1 MISAE
6 PKGFMWVN
14 LLRCFV
20 FYGFLFLIPTTVQAA
35 EKTKISQPAR
45 AVLLYDRKNNT
56 IRQQLNIND
65 QMPIASITKVMT
77 VYTVLDSRA
86 PLDEM
91 LTVDR
96 QKLETSKVLKIGS
109 KVSRLELIQLSLIAS
124 DNLAAKLLA
133 VHHPGG
139 YESFIAKMNSLAAG
153 LGMVNTAF
161 IEPTGLLQNTST
173 AWDLHLLNKAAT
185 KYSIFREAAMSKT
198 LEAESLN
205 KRGIWERVIV
215 RNTSAFA
222 GDYDIKV
229 SKTGFTNPAGWCIT
243 IMIEHQ
249 GHIFDLVVLGSPGKK
264 IRNDLVLGYL
274 KDYMNFITRNSVIQK
289 INLIDTDTGFE
300 SAP

>member
-1 MISAE
+1 MLGNLTRCLKICLLVITTFSSNIGLAQTQPNKK
-6 PKGFMWVN
+6 PKAH
-14 LLRCFV
+14 
-20 FYGFLFLIPTTVQAA
+20 TV
-35 EKTKISQPAR
+35 EPAR
-45 AVLLYDRKNNT
+45 AVLLIDRKSNA
-56 IRQQLNIND
+56 IRQSINAY
-65 QMPIASITKVMT
+65 QPMPIASITKVMT
-77 VYTVLDSRA
+77 AYVVLDSNVS
-86 PLDEM
+86 LDEM
-91 LTVDR
+91 LPVVA
-96 QKLETSKVLKIGS
+96 QKLETSRNLKPGT
-109 KVSRLELIQLSLIAS
+109 KVSRLDLVRLSLVAS

-139 YESFIAKMNSLAAG
+139 YDSFIEKMNHTASR
-153 LGMVNTAF
+153 LGMINTNF

-205 KRGIWERVIV
+205 KRGIWERAIV

-243 IMIEHQ
+243 MMIEHQ
-249 GHIFDLVVLGSPGKK
+249 GHTFDLVVLGSPGKK
-264 IRNDLVLGYL
+264 TRNDLVSDYL